1 MWLAAVVPHRPIVTS
16 FGFGA
21 SKLPENDIEAD
32 TEKDTFPLTA
42 AQGREGAR

>member
-1 MWLAAVVPHRPIVTS
+1 MWLATIVLHRSIVTS

-42 AQGREGAR
+42 AQDREGAR